1 MKSEIKKFIHF
12 KNESFTRKEAS
23 EYLGV
28 KKSFLDINATINRYQ
43 IPFYKIGK
51 QTRYLKED
59 LDNFILNCKI
69 EKEASK

>member
-1 MKSEIKKFIHF
+1 MRSETKNFLHF
-12 KNESFTRKEAS
+12 KNESLTRIEAS

-59 LDNFILNCKI
+59 LDKFIESCRVNGEFL
-69 EKEASK
+69 